1 MRYSISGRFVE
12 ACDCR
17 VICPCWISLDPDNG
31 SCTGFFAWRID
42 HGSVED
48 QNVAGS
54 SVISVSTHLGGR
66 QVGTDTSGSA
76 GGVAMLFVDAPDD
89 AKFKAVASAFTS
101 ITDGP
106 IADIISVIASPAL
119 VDPQRAEITISSTSV
134 KLSGVDAQPDSRI
147 DAAIEPVVGADHR
160 QVVVRH
166 QVLDPTLEELFVARN
181 TSMDLGIVDPNP
193 ENKTE
198 LAGTYLFDF
207 TKQDY
212 SASTGHFT
220 YRWPKP

>member
-42 HGSVED
+42 HGTVED
-48 QNVAGS
+48 QNVAGCS
-54 SVISVSTHLGGR
+54 AISVSTHLGGR
-66 QVGTDTSGSA
+66 QVGTSTSGSA

-89 AKFKAVASAFTS
+89 ARFDVVSAAFTHL
-101 ITDGP
+101 TDGP
-106 IADIISVIASPAL
+106 IADIISVIASPPL
-119 VDPQRAEITISSTSV
+119 VDPQRADITISATSV
-134 KLSGVDAQPDSRI
+134 SLSGIAAQPDSRI
-147 DAAIEPVVGADHR
+147 AAKIEPVTGADHH

-181 TSMDLGIVDPNP
+181 TSMDLGIVDPDTTDP
-193 ENKTE
+193 ALKD
-198 LAGTYLFDF
+198 TYLFDF
-207 TKQDY
+207 TKEHY

-220 YRWPKP
+220 YHWPKP